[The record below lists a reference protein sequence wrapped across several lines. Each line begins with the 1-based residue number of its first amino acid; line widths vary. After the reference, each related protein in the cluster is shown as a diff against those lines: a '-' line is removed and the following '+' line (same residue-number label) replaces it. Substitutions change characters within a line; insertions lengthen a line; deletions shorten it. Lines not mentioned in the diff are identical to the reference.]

1 MEPQAHAARHGTVM
15 RATDTRRSM
24 RASNRGWLL
33 LLPALA
39 MLVMAAR
46 AQEFVEGAV
55 TTVAGND
62 AAFAYSIDGV
72 GTEASFAVPTVRSV
86 PLTRLLATLVS
97 ANLRGGELRSHWAD
111 ESWRVSRHGNTDR
124 DVCLDVSDTAHTGWR
139 HSGGGEATTSD
150 DKQSVTAPSVPLTS
164 LRAPYHPQRPRTPLV
179 PLRRSHQVHRRRRQL
194 ASR

>member
-1 MEPQAHAARHGTVM
+1 VAIQLLITQHISSSASVPEYRSSGGAVGGCGLSSRMEPQAHAARHGTVM

-97 ANLRGGELRSHWAD
+97 ANLRGGELRSHW
-111 ESWRVSRHGNTDR
+111 
-124 DVCLDVSDTAHTGWR
+124 
-139 HSGGGEATTSD
+139 GG
-150 DKQSVTAPSVPLTS
+150 
-164 LRAPYHPQRPRTPLV
+164 
-179 PLRRSHQVHRRRRQL
+179 
-194 ASR
+194 